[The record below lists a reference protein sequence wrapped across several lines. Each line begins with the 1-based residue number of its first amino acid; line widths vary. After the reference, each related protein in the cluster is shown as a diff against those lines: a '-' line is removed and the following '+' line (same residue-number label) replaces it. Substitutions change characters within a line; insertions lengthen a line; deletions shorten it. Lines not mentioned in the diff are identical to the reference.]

1 MQRFVASII
10 ISFLFIAILFG
21 LPVTASN
28 KIILRCADVQPPGYP
43 TVESMLFMS
52 RLVKEQTKGR
62 IEILVY
68 PNGSLGSESSVV
80 EMVKLG
86 ALDMGRV
93 SISQV
98 LEANPD
104 MEVLIFPYIFRDNV
118 HKWNILG
125 GPIGNSMLKGL
136 SKANLIGLCFLE
148 SGYRSFYNTKRPIYR
163 PTDLQGLKI
172 RVQPSQ
178 MMIKLIEFFGAAAV
192 PIDYN
197 EVYPALTAKAI
208 DGAENNLPSFLS
220 TGHYKVARYYSFDRH
235 SSIPEVVLISKK
247 VWLKL
252 TVSDQQI
259 ISKAA
264 KESVPY
270 QRNLW
275 DKFEN
280 ESYFK
285 LQQEGCKFNEV
296 DLEAFKQRFQSFYQK
311 YNSSFQSI
319 IDQINQVELNPS
331 GRVFIVKN
339 KYAFADP
346 VSRK

>member
-1 MQRFVASII
+1 LEVALQRFVTYMII
-10 ISFLFIAILFG
+10 GFVLITSLFG
-21 LPVTASN
+21 LPVTASTQ
-28 KIILRCADVQPPGYP
+28 IILRCADVQPPGYP
-43 TVESMLFMS
+43 TVESMLYMS
-52 RLVKEQTKGR
+52 RLVKKETKGR

-80 EMVKLG
+80 EMIKLG
-86 ALDMGRV
+86 ILDMGRV
-93 SISQV
+93 SITQV
-98 LEANPD
+98 VEANPD
-104 MEVLIFPYIFRDNV
+104 MEVLMLPYIFKDNT
-118 HKWNILG
+118 HKWKILDG
-125 GPIGNSMLKGL
+125 TIGNNMLEGL

-148 SGYRSFYNTKRPIYR
+148 SGYRSFYNTKRPIYS
-163 PTDLQGLKI
+163 PSDLKGLKI

-178 MMIKLIEFFGAAAV
+178 IMIKMIELFGAAAV

-220 TGHYKVARYYSFDRH
+220 MEHYKVARYYSFDRH

-247 VWLKL
+247 FWTKL

-259 ISKAA
+259 IRQAA

-270 QRNLW
+270 QRKLW

-280 ESYFK
+280 ESYLK

-296 DLEAFKQRFQSFYQK
+296 DLEAFKQRFKSFYQM
-311 YNSSFQSI
+311 YDGRYLSL
-319 IDQINQVELNPS
+319 IDEIN
-331 GRVFIVKN
+331 RVN
-339 KYAFADP
+339 
-346 VSRK
+346 